1 VDTTPASTAPAPS
14 GRRAAPRRATPAGEE
29 RAALTATLAAL
40 YRDEDDSLRR
50 RMAVLDHCKAAL
62 AAGREEVRTRF
73 ADGDLNG
80 IEAAHELAREMD
92 AMVAAVHD
100 CAVRE
105 YPSPN
110 PTSADRLAVVAVGGY
125 GRGELAPHSDIDLLF
140 LLPWKLTPRGEQVVE
155 FILYL
160 LWDLGLKVGHATR
173 SVDECVRL
181 ARQDITIR
189 TALLES
195 RLLLGDE
202 ALFAELR
209 RVFRDKVAAGTA
221 LEFVTA
227 KLAERDARHKRL
239 GDSRYVVEPNIKEGK
254 GGLRDLQTLYWIG
267 KYVYDVDRV
276 GELVG
281 RGVLTTEDT
290 RTFRKA
296 ERFLWAV
303 RFHLHDLTG
312 RAEERLTFDVQPELA
327 RRMGYTD
334 HAGALGVER
343 FMKHFYLV
351 AKDVGSLTRI
361 YCAAIEAD
369 HMRRPLI
376 RLPRLSRGR
385 DVGGFR
391 EDAGRLTVAAD
402 DTFERDP
409 AAMIRLFH
417 VSFTTGLDIHPH
429 ALRLITRN
437 LARIDRA
444 VRDDPEANRLFMDI
458 LCAEKQNPEIAL
470 RRMNEAGVFGKF
482 VPDFG
487 RVVGQTQHDM
497 YHVFTVDEHTIFAL
511 GLLHRIELGEL
522 GDDHPLATRIIHK
535 LASRRALYV
544 ALLFHDIAKGRGG
557 DHSEVGA
564 RLVRRMGPRLGL
576 SEEET
581 ETVEW
586 LVLHHLDMSNVAQ
599 KRDLADPKTIA
610 DFARIVQS
618 PERLRLLLCLTV
630 ADMRATSPKVW
641 NNWKAELLRD
651 LYNATEDALS
661 GGQQTDARDDRVRTA
676 LAALRTRLADWSD
689 ADFDAHVQRG
699 YPGYWLAFPVET
711 LSRQARQVRAAEAAG
726 QKLSIETRVDA
737 ELSVTEITTY
747 TQDHPGLF
755 SRLAGAFAA
764 AGANVVDARIF
775 TTPQGMALDAFWL
788 QDAEGEAYDR
798 PDKLAKLS
806 VHIERALGGEFRA
819 GDARAERNFVPTRTR
834 IFHVP
839 PRVLVDNQA
848 SATHTVVEINGRDRP
863 GFLYDVTRS
872 LYGLALQISSA
883 KISTYGE
890 RAVDVFYV
898 KDMFGM
904 KIEQASR
911 IDKLRTTLLEAIER
925 GDADDRSRAKA
936 GGRRQAA
943 A

>member
-1 VDTTPASTAPAPS
+1 MDTTVPSTLPSTAS
-14 GRRAAPRRATPAGEE
+14 RRAAAWRSAADETPAF
-29 RAALTATLAAL
+29 ADTLAAL
-40 YRDEDDSLRR
+40 YREEADPLRR
-50 RMAVLDHCKAAL
+50 RMAVLEAGKQAL
-62 AAGREEVRTRF
+62 AASREEVRARF
-73 ADGDLNG
+73 HDGDFNG
-80 IEAAHELAREMD
+80 IEAAHELAQRMD
-92 AMVAAVHD
+92 AIVAAVHD
-100 CAVRE
+100 CAARE

-110 PTSADRLAVVAVGGY
+110 PTAADRLAVVGVGGY
-125 GRGELAPHSDIDLLF
+125 GRGELAPQSDIDLLF

-160 LWDLGLKVGHATR
+160 LWDLGLKVGHSTR

-195 RLLLGDE
+195 RLLLGDT
-202 ALFAELR
+202 ALFADLR
-209 RVFRDKVAAGTA
+209 RAFRDKVATGTA

-227 KLAERDARHKRL
+227 KLAERDTRHKRL

-267 KYVYDVDRV
+267 KYVYDVNRV

-281 RGVLTTEDT
+281 RGVLTAEDT

-361 YCAAIEAD
+361 YCAAIEAE

-391 EDAGRLTVAAD
+391 EDSGRLTVAAE

-409 AAMIRLFH
+409 VAMIRLFH
-417 VSFTTGLDIHPH
+417 VAFTTGLDIHPH

-458 LCAEKQNPEIAL
+458 LCAEEQNPEIAL

-522 GDDHPLATRIIHK
+522 SDDHPLATRIIHK

-610 DFARIVQS
+610 DFARITQS

-641 NNWKAELLRD
+641 NNWKAELLHD
-651 LYNATEDALS
+651 LYNATEEALS
-661 GGQQTDARDDRVRTA
+661 GSQQTDARDERVRRA
-676 LAALRTRLADWSD
+676 LAALRTQLADWSE
-689 ADFDAHVQRG
+689 ADFETHVQRG
-699 YPGYWLAFPVET
+699 YPGYWLAFPVDT
-711 LSRQARQVRAAEAAG
+711 LARQARQVRAAEADG
-726 QKLSIETRVDA
+726 QKLSIDTRVDA
-737 ELSVTEITTY
+737 ELAVTEITVY

-788 QDAEGEAYDR
+788 QDAEGEAYNR
-798 PDKLAKLS
+798 PDKLAKLA
-806 VHIERALGGEFRA
+806 VHIERALGGDFRA
-819 GDARAERNFVPTRTR
+819 NDARAEKSFVPTRTR
-834 IFHVP
+834 VFNVP
-839 PRVLVDNQA
+839 PRVLVDNAA

-863 GFLYDVTRS
+863 GFLYDVTRA

-904 KIEQASR
+904 KVEQAGR
-911 IDKLRTTLLEAIER
+911 IEKLRAALLEAIER
-925 GDADDRSRAKA
+925 GDAEDRARGK